1 MVWSNLHWRRMP
13 VATARPSLRAS
24 SPLRRCP
31 VFRVPLRTALYRL
44 LVAASSARSAACW
57 RPAPTGFD
65 KRRATIVRVAAIIA
79 RASGN
84 PKRPLVHSVPM
95 HSGVGA
101 SAAISSGRIADRT
114 GRTGTAGRAFPKA
127 VLRNARDGIA
137 WTVQIRSS
145 GNSPELTKSCPWQ
158 LSHSSLLREIVE
170 RTDYRDAAHLLADI
184 SHQAQ

>member
-1 MVWSNLHWRRMP
+1 MP